1 MPSVFDWIG
10 IGTTLAISA
19 LCLIFDTFLLMNQ
32 SCNFDFSDIND
43 NKSSFSLFL
52 QQHIKKESCPN
63 QLYSNSRWKCD
74 ASPSKFTAITGDDP
88 YPYTDPDSVM
98 LFIIFHLI
106 LHMVWAFITSGVLLG
121 QSSRRWNFLWLYS
134 TASVLLY
141 GGVVAGLFTVEIV
154 EAKGCFDAAFKSEA
168 DKEVTDFAT
177 NFLQAQLVI
186 PIYMSY
192 GVVFWIFVLVLW
204 CMMLAK
210 VICKPSSGTKKDK
223 PRSLSEAHSEDF
235 SQKMNKRFNKAKNIE
250 EDESGGSQDTLVKRS
265 NVLPHHAPPPRESS
279 SDWVYANPA
288 LVMDFDMVTSRGV
301 PSSEAAVSSAAPKS
315 FQNRTLS
322 ESSEAS
328 DGRRLGRPN
337 SMPPLP
343 AIDYKLPRA
352 SVKASVTR
360 PVDRENRQKSS
371 RKAIRTP
378 SGKNMSASDYLRG
391 GYRPSE
397 KSLSEEDAGVHRY
410 FVKLKE

>member
-1 MPSVFDWIG
+1 
-10 IGTTLAISA
+10 
-19 LCLIFDTFLLMNQ
+19 
-32 SCNFDFSDIND
+32 
-43 NKSSFSLFL
+43 
-52 QQHIKKESCPN
+52 
-63 QLYSNSRWKCD
+63 
-74 ASPSKFTAITGDDP
+74 
-88 YPYTDPDSVM
+88 
-98 LFIIFHLI
+98 
-106 LHMVWAFITSGVLLG
+106 
-121 QSSRRWNFLWLYS
+121 
-134 TASVLLY
+134 
-141 GGVVAGLFTVEIV
+141 
-154 EAKGCFDAAFKSEA
+154 
-168 DKEVTDFAT
+168 
-177 NFLQAQLVI
+177 
-186 PIYMSY
+186 
-192 GVVFWIFVLVLW
+192 
-204 CMMLAK
+204 MMLSK
-210 VICKPSSGTKKDK
+210 MICKPSSGTKKA
-223 PRSLSEAHSEDF
+223 RSLSEAHSEDF

-352 SVKASVTR
+352 SVTR
-360 PVDRENRQKSS
+360 PVNKENRQKSS